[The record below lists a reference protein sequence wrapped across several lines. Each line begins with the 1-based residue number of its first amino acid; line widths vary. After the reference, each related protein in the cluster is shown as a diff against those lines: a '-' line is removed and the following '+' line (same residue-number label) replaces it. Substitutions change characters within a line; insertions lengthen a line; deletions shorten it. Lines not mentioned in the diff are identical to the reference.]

1 MSAIVINTQKKSI
14 IGKNIYLLLLQEKET
29 KNADKKQYMNYEK
42 IKIQNILVKNSIFRN
57 QFLFQLSQ
65 QLLSRN
71 QQKYRAYRILM
82 GRCFNNWKNLRE
94 EIYICENCI

>member
-57 QFLFQLSQ
+57 QFSFQ
-65 QLLSRN
+65 
-71 QQKYRAYRILM
+71 
-82 GRCFNNWKNLRE
+82 
-94 EIYICENCI
+94 

>member
-57 QFLFQLSQ
+57 QFLFQ
-65 QLLSRN
+65 
-71 QQKYRAYRILM
+71 
-82 GRCFNNWKNLRE
+82 
-94 EIYICENCI
+94 